1 MEDLDPRL
9 QQAIL
14 DTNPSITQTRL
25 FELDGNEL
33 QGAINAAKGKYFE
46 YLVVDRLNT
55 GEQVGDV
62 ILPTGYKAELAQSMT
77 QPGWDLQIIGPDGG
91 IAEYLQLKA
100 TDSVSYIK
108 ETLERYPDFQI
119 LATSEV
125 ARAADVLDSDIN
137 NADLTRL
144 VTDAIDIAD
153 DSVLERFFSYLN
165 PTIPLVIIAAT
176 AGYSLYTS
184 DQPLRQAIKDQ
195 VLPGLKRMAVIK
207 TTGAV
212 AFATLGGWAA
222 IPTALIGNAAY
233 SRLDNIQKISEQIQK
248 AYRRMLSLRILQ
260 QSRLLEEG

>member
-1 MEDLDPRL
+1 MRHLFSTRLDRLQHRYAPDSLNGPISSIQHFINAFRRNRTRRNLTVLDIAAAASSPALFAKGVEDLDPRL

-137 NADLTRL
+137 NRRHRHRR
-144 VTDAIDIAD
+144 
-153 DSVLERFFSYLN
+153 RFC
-165 PTIPLVIIAAT
+165 
-176 AGYSLYTS
+176 
-184 DQPLRQAIKDQ
+184 
-195 VLPGLKRMAVIK
+195 
-207 TTGAV
+207 TGAV
-212 AFATLGGWAA
+212 LQLPQPDHSSGHHRCYG
-222 IPTALIGNAAY
+222 
-233 SRLDNIQKISEQIQK
+233 RL
-248 AYRRMLSLRILQ
+248 
-260 QSRLLEEG
+260 